1 MDSDVQER
9 RIFMKTIQLN
19 NIADFTT
26 KSEQSALNQIINIL
40 NYWATLDKEELSS
53 EFNKAKEKLGKTLSP
68 ILNQENNNFC
78 NIAILLY
85 QDNIE
90 LTVCEFNG
98 DKIFDL
104 ETTDG
109 VKELLQVMPNG
120 SFYLNK
126 VKFNTL
132 DKFSIETELLTAQN
146 NLMQKINKI
155 NDILGDVKESILFK
169 EYGSIL
175 NSLNKLPIYL
185 SDWILSNLLLDKMSW
200 SNLVDILTIQPIPLN
215 RINALL
221 KPYDDF
227 NRAAIVDM
235 GQNFIKLW
243 SGIQN
248 LMKLGLMDN
257 MLSQLIMERYIS
269 DFMTLFTIYPKSIEV
284 LESAY
289 LLQQKQGVIGE
300 VDMFIERII
309 TIAKDL
315 TELQKRLSVN
325 YGGCKL

>member
-1 MDSDVQER
+1 
-9 RIFMKTIQLN
+9 MKTIQLN
-19 NIADFTT
+19 NIAYFTT
-26 KSEQSALNQIINIL
+26 KAEQSALNQIINIL
-40 NYWATLDKEELSS
+40 NYWTTLDKDELSS
-53 EFNKAKEKLGKTLSP
+53 EFNKAKENLVKTLSP
-68 ILNQENNNFC
+68 IINQENSFC
-78 NIAILLY
+78 NIAIFLY
-85 QDNIE
+85 QDNIK

-120 SFYLNK
+120 GFYLNK

-132 DKFSIETELLTAQN
+132 DKFSIESELLTAQN
-146 NLMQKINKI
+146 NLMQEMNKV

-169 EYGSIL
+169 EYSSIL
-175 NSLNKLPIYL
+175 KSLNRLPIYL
-185 SDWILSNLLLDKMSW
+185 SDWIPSNLLLDKMSW
-200 SNLVDILTIQPIPLN
+200 NNLVDILTIQPNPLN
-215 RINALL
+215 RINVIL
-221 KPYDDF
+221 KPYDIC
-227 NRAAIVDM
+227 NRNSIVNM

-243 SGIQN
+243 GEIQN
-248 LMKLGLMDN
+248 LIKLGLMDN
-257 MLSQLIMERYIS
+257 MLIQLITEKCIS
-269 DFMTLFTIYPKSIEV
+269 DFMVLFTIYPKSIEV